1 MTDPHA
7 GELASEQQKAE
18 EELIPR
24 RAIYLPRAMSPQ
36 ALTQTTPAAGPVKPQ
51 GYEQTV
57 SAPGGR
63 AGPSIE
69 SRVPRVAPC
78 WAGSAFLPTILKPI
92 AEGSVMPWG
101 RGMRRAR
108 TVSGAL
114 DRVML
119 QKMNPLLFADW
130 GRMSRLFTKIMW
142 LIAAILVCVVF
153 AVLASAG
160 RPAHASPAPHATGTA
175 AGAMTGHNS
184 AASDSQGAS
193 PSSR

>member
-18 EELIPR
+18 EELLPR
-24 RAIYLPRAMSPQ
+24 RAIYLPRAVSPQ
-36 ALTQTTPAAGPVKPQ
+36 ALTQTTPAAGRVKPH

-63 AGPSIE
+63 AGPAIE
-69 SRVPRVAPC
+69 PPVPRVAQC

-153 AVLASAG
+153 AV
-160 RPAHASPAPHATGTA
+160 
-175 AGAMTGHNS
+175 
-184 AASDSQGAS
+184 
-193 PSSR
+193 